1 MVTRFWFFA
10 FFQVFFVS
18 NAAALSVFIRTGSYQ
33 IGTESVYKTTIRQ
46 DSLHD
51 ITPTPYYLSQSTFLQ
66 ITIHNLD
73 TVLHEL
79 AWNDQVSGVVVPAL
93 GNVTITR
100 NITGVQIFT
109 LFCNDFSGKLLGGSF
124 SIVSGVPT
132 THLFYWE
139 LWETQASINAQIA
152 SQNLISFPDPFRPNV
167 FTINGT
173 EYPLNMN
180 DTLGLVQ
187 GQVGDSIYICAVNAG
202 AMPHSF
208 HFHGYHFKIM
218 HSTKL
223 PNRMNW
229 EKDSGPILQNDAMIL
244 LLVPDKPGA
253 YPVHDHNLTANTAN
267 GGYPGGMMTML
278 MIEP

>member
-100 NITGVQIFT
+100 NITG
-109 LFCNDFSGKLLGGSF
+109 SKYS
-124 SIVSGVPT
+124 
-132 THLFYWE
+132 
-139 LWETQASINAQIA
+139 
-152 SQNLISFPDPFRPNV
+152 
-167 FTINGT
+167 
-173 EYPLNMN
+173 
-180 DTLGLVQ
+180 
-187 GQVGDSIYICAVNAG
+187 
-202 AMPHSF
+202 HSF
-208 HFHGYHFKIM
+208 VTTFQENF
-218 HSTKL
+218 
-223 PNRMNW
+223 
-229 EKDSGPILQNDAMIL
+229 
-244 LLVPDKPGA
+244 
-253 YPVHDHNLTANTAN
+253 
-267 GGYPGGMMTML
+267 
-278 MIEP
+278 